1 MFKHDGGIEDIVF
14 MSDII
19 MKVKEKNMT
28 K

>member
-19 MKVKEKNMT
+19 MKVKEKT
-28 K
+28 